1 MAEEFRIV
9 LRNTGKIDPGRIDD
23 YLKTGGYK
31 SWEKALRM
39 SPEKVIEKIIKSGLR
54 GRGGTGLNTGQK
66 WLLARRKSLRQKY
79 FLCTAIEGEPG
90 INKDRVII
98 ENDPQY
104 SGRYAHWGLCHR
116 CR

>member
-1 MAEEFRIV
+1 
-9 LRNTGKIDPGRIDD
+9 
-23 YLKTGGYK
+23 
-31 SWEKALRM
+31 M

-66 WLLARRKSLRQKY
+66 WLLAHRKSLRQKY

-104 SGRYAHWGLCHR
+104 SGRYGHLRYAIGAYKGFIYFGAHTPAWKT
-116 CR
+116 

>member
-66 WLLARRKSLRQKY
+66 WLLAHRKSLRQKY
-79 FLCTAIEGEPG
+79 FYARLL
-90 INKDRVII
+90 K
-98 ENDPQY
+98 ENPVLIKT
-104 SGRYAHWGLCHR
+104 G
-116 CR
+116 